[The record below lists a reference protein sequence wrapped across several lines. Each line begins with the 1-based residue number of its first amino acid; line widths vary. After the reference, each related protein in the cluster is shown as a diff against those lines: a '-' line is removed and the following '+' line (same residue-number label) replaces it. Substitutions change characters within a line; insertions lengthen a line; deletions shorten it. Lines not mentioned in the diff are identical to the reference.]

1 MGGPGSRDRIGE
13 FGDVEV
19 IEAAAKQEVDR
30 QAAATESSQY
40 GDQRRNVLLSAQ
52 TAGVDED
59 LGVRRDPTTGSHGLP
74 ALAGTECVGV
84 DAERDKG
91 DSHARRPREVLLNIE
106 TGCGVDDH
114 GVPHL

>member
-40 GDQRRNVLLSAQ
+40 GDQRRNVLL
-52 TAGVDED
+52 
-59 LGVRRDPTTGSHGLP
+59 
-74 ALAGTECVGV
+74 
-84 DAERDKG
+84 
-91 DSHARRPREVLLNIE
+91 
-106 TGCGVDDH
+106 
-114 GVPHL
+114 